1 MAQDVSAAP
10 VEEKHGLR
18 RVVGVWLLFAFIVGD
33 TLGAGIYTLVGTMAL
48 DVGGVIWLPLLI
60 ALAVALLTAGT
71 YAELI
76 TKYPHAGGAARY
88 VERAFG
94 IPFVSFLVGFLMM
107 ASGITTAA
115 ALANA
120 FAGDYLAT
128 LVDLPAAP
136 MAVAFILV
144 LTLINLRGVRESLGA
159 NMVAAMIEVSGL
171 VLIIVIAA
179 IVFGGGGGDPS
190 RLIEFAPDVP
200 PLQGAF
206 AATIIAFFSF
216 LGFEAAANMAEEVK
230 NPSHAYPRA
239 LFGAILTAAV
249 VYLLI
254 AIGAVIVVP
263 PADLAESTGPLL
275 EVVTASGLPVP
286 GWLFSIIALIA
297 IANGALL
304 FMVMASRVGYGL
316 GEAGLLPRAF
326 RRVLPKRRTP
336 WVSIVVVAAVTILL
350 TLLGDVATLA
360 ETTVL
365 LLLLVFLSA
374 NVSVLVLKKD
384 RVEHP
389 HFSVPRAVPILA
401 IIASIVLLTQQ
412 TGPVW
417 LGTLVYLAVGS
428 VLFVVARARR
438 KHEMRTE
445 RIDVIPPST
454 APAPSE
460 SPAAPRSD
468 DDRAR

>member
-1 MAQDVSAAP
+1 MTNDLSVPPAAAP
-10 VEEKHGLR
+10 VGLKR
-18 RVVGVWLLFAFIVGD
+18 AIGTPLLFAFIVGD
-33 TLGAGIYTLVGTMAL
+33 TLGAGIYTLVGTMAD

-60 ALAVALLTAGT
+60 ALVVALLTAGT

-88 VERAFG
+88 VDRAFG
-94 IPFVSFLVGFLMM
+94 KPFLSFIVGFLMM

-120 FAGDYLAT
+120 FAGDYFGALFD
-128 LVDLPAAP
+128 VPP
-136 MAVAFILV
+136 IPVAIVFIV
-144 LTLINLRGVRESLGA
+144 ALTLINLRGVRESLGA
-159 NMVAAMIEVSGL
+159 NLVASMIEVSGL
-171 VLIIVIAA
+171 VLVIVLAA
-179 IVFGGGGGDPS
+179 LVFFSGNGQPE
-190 RLIEFAPDVP
+190 RIFEFAPDVP

-206 AATIIAFFSF
+206 AASIVAFFSF

-230 NPSHAYPRA
+230 NPSKAYPRA
-239 LFGAILTAAV
+239 LFGAIATAAV

-254 AIGAVIVVP
+254 AIGAVIVVEP
-263 PADLAESTGPLL
+263 TTLAESTGPLL
-275 EVVTASGLPVP
+275 EVVTQSGFAVP
-286 GWLFSIIALIA
+286 PWLFSIIALVA

-316 GEAGLLPRAF
+316 AESGLLPHAF
-326 RRVLPKRRTP
+326 GRVLPKRRTP
-336 WVSIVVVAAVTILL
+336 WVSIVVVAGATMLL
-350 TLLGDVATLA
+350 TVIGDIGTLA

-384 RVEHP
+384 KVDHK
-389 HFSVPRAVPILA
+389 HFSVPRVFPVLA

-417 LGTLVYLAVGS
+417 LGTAGYVVVGS
-428 VLFVVARARR
+428 VLFFIARYGRKRGDQKIADEKAR
-438 KHEMRTE
+438 TGS
-445 RIDVIPPST
+445 IDTV
-454 APAPSE
+454 
-460 SPAAPRSD
+460 
-468 DDRAR
+468 

>member
-1 MAQDVSAAP
+1 MTHETSAPPADERP
-10 VEEKHGLR
+10 GLKR
-18 RVVGVWLLFAFIVGD
+18 AIGTPLLFAFIVGD
-33 TLGAGIYTLVGTMAL
+33 TLGAGIYTLVGTMAN

-60 ALAVALLTAGT
+60 ALVVALLTAGT

-88 VERAFG
+88 VDKAFG
-94 IPFVSFLVGFLMM
+94 IPFLSFLVGFLMM

-120 FAGDYLAT
+120 FAGDYLSALFDIPPIPT
-128 LVDLPAAP
+128 AIV
-136 MAVAFILV
+136 FILL

-159 NMVAAMIEVSGL
+159 NLVASIIEVTGLVIVIVLAAM
-171 VLIIVIAA
+171 VLGS
-179 IVFGGGGGDPS
+179 GGGEPA
-190 RLIEFAPDVP
+190 RIFEFAPDVP

-206 AATIIAFFSF
+206 AASIVAFFSF

-230 NPSHAYPRA
+230 NPSRSYPRA
-239 LFGAILTAAV
+239 LFGAIITAAV
-249 VYLLI
+249 IYLLI

-263 PADLAESTGPLL
+263 PTELATSTGPLL
-275 EVVTASGLPVP
+275 EVVTASGFPVP
-286 GWLFSIIALIA
+286 TWLFSLIALVA

-316 GEAGLLPRAF
+316 AEAGLLPRAF
-326 RRVLPKRRTP
+326 GHVLPRRRTP
-336 WVSIVVVAAVTILL
+336 WVSILVVAGATIVL
-350 TLLGDVATLA
+350 TVLGDIGTLA

-384 RVEHP
+384 KVEHK
-389 HFSVPRAVPILA
+389 HFSVPRVVPVLA
-401 IIASIVLLTQQ
+401 IIASVVLLTQQ

-417 LGTLVYLAVGS
+417 LATAGYIVVGT
-428 VLFVVARARR
+428 VLFFIARAGRR
-438 KHEMRTE
+438 RSE
-445 RIDVIPPST
+445 RSKASFTD
-454 APAPSE
+454 
-460 SPAAPRSD
+460 
-468 DDRAR
+468 